1 MSTKKLQ
8 ILDYT
13 VKQAD
18 NADTVDGKH
27 AANFASATDMTTAKS
42 DISNL
47 QSKVGNTAVSTQIS
61 TAINAIDYPV
71 DSVNGKTGA
80 VKLTASDVG
89 ALPSNTTIPS
99 IDGLATRTYVDN
111 KVAGIVNSAPET
123 LDTLNELATALGN
136 DPNFA
141 TTVATEIGTK
151 VDKVSGKGLS
161 TNDYTTTEKN
171 KLSGI
176 AAGAEVNQNAFSNV
190 TVGTTTIAAD
200 GKTDTLTIA
209 AGSNITLTPD
219 VTNDK
224 ITIAATDTVYTHPS
238 YTARTGVPT
247 ANATPAFGG
256 TFKVSQPVSDAT
268 GHITKINSRTITI
281 PSSTATTSAAGLM
294 SASDKIKLNAIN
306 EYLLEFRFPNTGSSA
321 PAEWGYRKWNSGYLE
336 CFLRLPVSGMACST
350 AVGNWYRTGTISF
363 PNYPIAFGM
372 DPVVNMYFETTSGT
386 GGIVWSTGTSTST
399 PTVKPVNV
407 YIIRMVSATSITGW
421 INIYAAGTWDDGL

>member
-1 MSTKKLQ
+1 MSIKKLQ
-8 ILDYT
+8 VIDYT

-27 AANFASATDMTTAKS
+27 AANFASATDMTAAQS

-47 QSKVGNTAVSTQIS
+47 QSKVGNTAVSSQII

-123 LDTLNELATALGN
+123 LDTLNELAAALDN

-141 TTVATEIGTK
+141 TTVANQIGNK

-176 AAGAEVNQNAFSNV
+176 AAGANKTIVDSALSSSSANPVQNNV
-190 TVGTTTIAAD
+190 VQSALNGKLDKTGGTVTGQLSLNGKLILSAATYGSSLPSSGTTGQIFF
-200 GKTDTLTIA
+200 L
-209 AGSNITLTPD
+209 
-219 VTNDK
+219 
-224 ITIAATDTVYTHPS
+224 
-238 YTARTGVPT
+238 
-247 ANATPAFGG
+247 
-256 TFKVSQPVSDAT
+256 KV
-268 GHITKINSRTITI
+268 
-281 PSSTATTSAAGLM
+281 
-294 SASDKIKLNAIN
+294 
-306 EYLLEFRFPNTGSSA
+306 
-321 PAEWGYRKWNSGYLE
+321 
-336 CFLRLPVSGMACST
+336 
-350 AVGNWYRTGTISF
+350 
-363 PNYPIAFGM
+363 
-372 DPVVNMYFETTSGT
+372 
-386 GGIVWSTGTSTST
+386 
-399 PTVKPVNV
+399 
-407 YIIRMVSATSITGW
+407 
-421 INIYAAGTWDDGL
+421 